1 MNTNKHSVNDMNSN
15 QSMMNDMS
23 DDDID
28 YLDDTTADVKYT
40 EQTSDAAFYEQLP
53 CENKNIICL
62 TETDLKKV
70 MDQVLGKYSS
80 CNDKVKKKSM
90 Q

>member
-1 MNTNKHSVNDMNSN
+1 MNTNKDSANDMNSN
-15 QSMMNDMS
+15 QPIINDMS
-23 DDDID
+23 DDDND
-28 YLDDTTADVKYT
+28 YLDDNTADVGFT

-70 MDQVLGKYSS
+70 MDQILGKYSS